1 MTKCNIIKKLKFKKI
16 LANKNKNIIALF
28 YIKNDFCYSIIYHP
42 KEPWWEPFENSSSHE
57 SVCLSSNKI
66 EDSGLILLLRT
77 SLQPHGEMYK
87 IVQNKEYEHLLDN
100 EVINRSELKN
110 KK

>member
-1 MTKCNIIKKLKFKKI
+1 MKNLKLKKI
-16 LANKNKNIIALF
+16 VLGNRTKIIDLF
-28 YIKNDFCYSIIYHP
+28 YIENDLYYSIIYHP

-57 SVCLSSNKI
+57 SVCLSSKEI
-66 EDSGLILLLRT
+66 EESGLILLLRT

-87 IVQNKEYEHLLDN
+87 IVQNKENKHLLDN
-100 EVINRSELKN
+100 EITNSSESKN

>member
-1 MTKCNIIKKLKFKKI
+1 MMKSKILKKLKLKKI
-16 LANKNKNIIALF
+16 FVGNNTKVIDLF
-28 YIKNDFCYSIIYHP
+28 YIENDFYYSIIYHP

-57 SVCLSSNKI
+57 SVCLSSKEI

-77 SLQPHGEMYK
+77 SLQPHEEIYK
-87 IVQNKEYEHLLDN
+87 IVQNSKNEHNLDN
-100 EVINRSELKN
+100 SIINRSELKI